1 MRNSTEQ
8 RPGAQGRDEATTQR
22 SIEPPPF
29 DLEVAKLTDVGR
41 VRSHNEDYVDYYI
54 PSDPHQRALKG
65 SIYLVAD
72 GMGGHQA
79 GEVASREAVEWT
91 MGQYYADTAHDV
103 PTSLVRAIR
112 MANARLFEQAQ
123 SDPDKGGMGSTLVAA
138 VIVGQKVYIANVGDS
153 RAYLINA
160 RGVMQ
165 ITEDHSW
172 VEEQVRAKLL
182 TPEQA
187 RRHPQR
193 NLVTRALGSKSD
205 VEVDLFEGEL
215 EAGDTLLLCSDGLT
229 GRVEDPEL
237 AAIALQYPAQEA
249 ARQLVALANERG
261 GNDNISV
268 LIVNARQEAITVPAP
283 ALAPSKKERRSRSVL
298 VPALVGMA
306 AVLALAVVGWLGIRF
321 IGPLLEGT
329 STPAIPPRVTASA
342 SPASPTGTTI
352 PAGVISPTLEITPTP
367 TVTLTLTP
375 TATISPTITRTETAM
390 SVASPQPTPT
400 RRPPT
405 ATVQPTQPPQPTP
418 SLLPPPVLQSPQDG
432 AELRGIQTFRW
443 EYAAPLGQG
452 NAFEVLIWKE
462 GDTDHNGAAEAV
474 EAQEQSIDLDQVP
487 QVKAGGVGKYFWSVV
502 VIRRSDRKR
511 LSAEASP
518 RSFTYIGPPQ
528 EPKAPAKPTGPRP
541 GDVTPHP

>member
-103 PTSLVRAIR
+103 ATSLVRAIR

-123 SDPDKGGMGSTLVAA
+123 SDADKGGMGSTLVAA

-160 RGVMQ
+160 RGVTQ

-193 NLVTRALGSKSD
+193 NLVTRALGSKPD
-205 VEVDLFEGEL
+205 VQVDLFEGEL

-268 LIVNARQEAITVPAP
+268 LIVNARQEAVTVPAP

-306 AVLALAVVGWLGIRF
+306 TVLALAVVGWLGIRF
-321 IGPLLEGT
+321 IGPLVEGT

-342 SPASPTGTTI
+342 PPASPTGTSI
-352 PAGVISPTLEITPTP
+352 PAGVISPTLELTPIP
-367 TVTLTLTP
+367 TVTWTLTP
-375 TATISPTITRTETAM
+375 TATISPTVTGTETAM

-405 ATVQPTQPPQPTP
+405 ATVQPTQTPQPTP
-418 SLLPPPVLQSPQDG
+418 SPLPPPVLQSPQDG

-462 GDTDHNGAAEAV
+462 GDTEHNGAAEAV
-474 EAQEQSIDLDQVP
+474 EAHEQTIDLDQVP
-487 QVKAGGVGKYFWSVV
+487 QVKVGGVGKYFWSVV

-518 RSFTYIGPPQ
+518 RSFTYIGPP
-528 EPKAPAKPTGPRP
+528 
-541 GDVTPHP
+541 